1 MDADEAARPRRSALY
16 VPAANARAIDKA
28 RTLPC
33 DLVILDLEDSVA
45 PEAKAAARDQAVR
58 SIGDGGFG
66 GREMIVRVNGE
77 DTPWARDD
85 LTAVLGSGAD
95 GVLAPKVGHPSTIG
109 RYSERIAAA
118 GAPTRLWA
126 MIETCSGVLDVR
138 AIAAAGGSLAG
149 LVVGTNDLAT
159 ELRSRPT
166 ADRRPLQPFLAQ
178 IVAAARES
186 GLVAL
191 DGVYGDLEDPA
202 GFEAECR
209 QGTEFGFDGKTLIH
223 PSQIDPCNR
232 IYAPSPEEVAWAE
245 AVVAAFVDAGGK
257 GAIRLQGRMVERL
270 HLHDAERLLRLARS
284 LRPDGGP

>member
-1 MDADEAARPRRSALY
+1 MLDADEAARPRRSALY

-28 RTLPC
+28 RALAC
-33 DLVILDLEDSVA
+33 DMVILDLEDSVA

-58 SIGDGGFG
+58 AIGEGGFSG
-66 GREMIVRVNGE
+66 KEVIVRVNGE
-77 DTPWARDD
+77 GPWAADD
-85 LTAVLGSGAD
+85 LTAVLGSGAE
-95 GVLAPKVGHPSTIG
+95 GVLAPKVGHPSTIS
-109 RYSERIAAA
+109 RYSDRIAAA
-118 GAPTRLWA
+118 GAPIRLWA

-138 AIAAAGGSLAG
+138 AIAAAGGALAG
-149 LVVGTNDLAT
+149 VVVGTNDLVT
-159 ELRSRPT
+159 ELRARPT

-191 DGVYGDLEDPA
+191 DGVYGELEDLT

-223 PSQIDPCNR
+223 PSQIEPCNR

-245 AVVAAFVDAGGK
+245 AVVAAFADARGK
-257 GAIRLQGRMVERL
+257 GAIRLRGRMVERL
-270 HLHDAERLLRLARS
+270 HLRDAERLLRLARS
-284 LRPDGGP
+284 VRPGGGP

>member
-77 DTPWARDD
+77 DTPWAGDD

-109 RYSERIAAA
+109 RYSERI
-118 GAPTRLWA
+118 
-126 MIETCSGVLDVR
+126 
-138 AIAAAGGSLAG
+138 
-149 LVVGTNDLAT
+149 
-159 ELRSRPT
+159 
-166 ADRRPLQPFLAQ
+166 
-178 IVAAARES
+178 AAARES